1 MILYIG
7 ADHGGFELKETL
19 KQFLIESGYT
29 VNDVGN
35 NHYDENDD
43 YPDFARLVSEKVR
56 ADLYNSKGILICKSG
71 VGVDIVA
78 NKYPEIRSVL
88 AMSPDHAMA
97 SRSDDDTN
105 ILSLAALYIEPEQM
119 KRIVSAWLQGSFS
132 EEDRHKRRL
141 EKVREIGN
149 SIH

>member
-7 ADHGGFELKETL
+7 ADHGGFELKELL
-19 KQFLIESGYT
+19 KKFLKDSGYT
-29 VNDVGN
+29 VNDMGN
-35 NHYDENDD
+35 DHYDENDD
-43 YPDFARLVSEKVR
+43 YPDFAKFVAGKVT

-78 NKYPEIRSVL
+78 NRYPEIRSVL
-88 AMSPDHAMA
+88 ATSPDHAMA
-97 SRSDDDTN
+97 SRRDEDTN
-105 ILSLAALYIEPEQM
+105 VLSLAAEYLDPERAKQ
-119 KRIVSAWLQGSFS
+119 IVSAWLQESFS
-132 EEDRHKRRL
+132 DEERHKRRL